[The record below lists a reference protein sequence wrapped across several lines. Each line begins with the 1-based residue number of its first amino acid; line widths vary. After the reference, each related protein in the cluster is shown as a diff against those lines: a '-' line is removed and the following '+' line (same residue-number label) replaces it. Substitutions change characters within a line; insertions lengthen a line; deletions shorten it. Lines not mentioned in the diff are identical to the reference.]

1 MEQKLKK
8 FLVNFADKSG
18 PSFTVDAYDL
28 EDANKRI
35 SGTFGNV
42 MKVVKEVDEYGI
54 KRIYEKRT

>member
-54 KRIYEKRT
+54 